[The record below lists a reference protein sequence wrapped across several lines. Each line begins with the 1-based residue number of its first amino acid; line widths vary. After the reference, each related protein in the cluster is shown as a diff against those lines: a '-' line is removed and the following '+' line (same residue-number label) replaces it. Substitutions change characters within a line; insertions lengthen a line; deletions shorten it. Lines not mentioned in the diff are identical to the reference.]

1 MCKEIKV
8 EPRLW
13 GDDELREDGIFCR
26 AFLRTMDPERAAAES
41 GRRDGFSTLKRRATR
56 ELLEEM
62 RVSTANQ
69 IRKEDVIRRL
79 AQLAFGRANDAVS
92 FALHPEKAEPDAMVL
107 SAVAEFKVTD
117 KGGQC
122 RRVIYTPG
130 QSTWAAMRYTGEY
143 QIQKSR
149 EEEKIVTVT
158 MPGSFLT
165 FPGERVILNLERMG
179 LNGEFR
185 VSESEN
191 DFSVRHGATVTLTL
205 KEVA

>member
-92 FALHPEKAEPDAMVL
+92 FALHPEKAEPDAMDL

-117 KGGQC
+117 KGVEVKLVDRLKALELLYGLLGSDDESGAEELYRALEDAAGQ
-122 RRVIYTPG
+122 
-130 QSTWAAMRYTGEY
+130 
-143 QIQKSR
+143 
-149 EEEKIVTVT
+149 
-158 MPGSFLT
+158 
-165 FPGERVILNLERMG
+165 LEG
-179 LNGEFR
+179 GWENG
-185 VSESEN
+185 
-191 DFSVRHGATVTLTL
+191 
-205 KEVA
+205 